1 MDNSHRT
8 IKVLGIFAHKWL
20 VPNPGTIVTVLLL
33 LFTVPSL
40 AQPGTNGV
48 NSISIS
54 TIPYQGRLASADGT
68 PVTGMQNMAFS
79 LYETPTGGTPL
90 WQEYWIGGNSVAVSD
105 GLFSIML
112 GSLNT
117 DLTNIVQSHNN
128 LYLGVTVGTD
138 PEMSPRVQLGSVP
151 FSIWALSVA
160 DGSITEAKIADLAV
174 TAAKLAENAV
184 INSKIAAGAV
194 SGPKLAA
201 DAVTTDKIATGAVG
215 NSDLATDAVTNEKIA
230 PNAVGSSEIINGSI
244 QTSDLANSSVTQAI
258 APSLVSGPTSNTKLA
273 HGQATATR
281 QSIDNWGTVAIP
293 LTSYGFTQTPTVL
306 CSVAGNAGARWSCHV
321 EYETNNG
328 FSIWVMRIDGSTNWS
343 TVPVR
348 WVAVGQ

>member
-1 MDNSHRT
+1 MNDLTHKHT
-8 IKVLGIFAHKWL
+8 VIWQFVQKWL
-20 VPNPGTIVTVLLL
+20 MPNPGTIIVVMLL

-40 AQPGTNGV
+40 AQQSSNGV

-230 PNAVGSSEIINGSI
+230 PNAVGSSGS
-244 QTSDLANSSVTQAI
+244 
-258 APSLVSGPTSNTKLA
+258 
-273 HGQATATR
+273 
-281 QSIDNWGTVAIP
+281 
-293 LTSYGFTQTPTVL
+293 
-306 CSVAGNAGARWSCHV
+306 
-321 EYETNNG
+321 
-328 FSIWVMRIDGSTNWS
+328 
-343 TVPVR
+343 
-348 WVAVGQ
+348 